1 MIFDHAP
8 STHLDNFFGFELLM
22 SVHLLDADFSDLHIS
37 GARGWSVSVR
47 TDEIVD
53 KDPDEFENV
62 GPHLTFVK

>member
-1 MIFDHAP
+1 
-8 STHLDNFFGFELLM
+8 M

-53 KDPDEFENV
+53 KDPDEIENV
-62 GPHLTFVK
+62 GPHPTFVK